1 MYRPNR
7 RNREGPYRWVS
18 TVEGSP
24 LISKLIKIK
33 NIVYIKRTSLNFR
46 TIDIFVVDT
55 LKKVG
60 HPDMRILTD
69 AAWDFWAPIL
79 DLKHGI
85 CNQTE
90 VEDEYK
96 KPGPYKRPVIMTL
109 FIAGDIIAIISGV
122 CFIWMKYLMRRKFAH
137 KTGLKE
143 KVFFTRVS
151 AG

>member
-1 MYRPNR
+1 M
-7 RNREGPYRWVS
+7 S

-24 LISKLIKIK
+24 LTSKLINIK
-33 NIVYIKRTSLNFR
+33 NVVYINWTSLNFR
-46 TIDIFVVDT
+46 RIDIFVVDT

-60 HPDMRILTD
+60 HPDIGILTD
-69 AAWDFWAPIL
+69 AAWDFWGPIL
-79 DLKHGI
+79 KPNLKDGTR
-85 CNQTE
+85 NQTE

-96 KPGPYKRPVIMTL
+96 KPGLLVMTL

-122 CFIWMKYLMRRKFAH
+122 YFIWMKYLMRRKFAH